1 MSYLGVVMSR
11 TQFLK
16 KQKPVSPG
24 PTPTRGGGNSIKVGE
39 FQHEL
44 KMHERMVLNWTL
56 LVISIVTGVS
66 FVGSY
71 FSKFIEV
78 PGSDYIL
85 FVGLVG
91 FVFVHVIAVVSGWTN
106 NRHLKFSR
114 WSVGIVWFSLALIL
128 FLRLIEAL

>member
-1 MSYLGVVMSR
+1 M
-11 TQFLK
+11 
-16 KQKPVSPG
+16 
-24 PTPTRGGGNSIKVGE
+24 
-39 FQHEL
+39 
-44 KMHERMVLNWTL
+44 
-56 LVISIVTGVS
+56 TGVS